1 MDFVELFRIL
11 QVVFG
16 IGLVIFVHE
25 SGHFIAARMCGV
37 RAEVFSLGFG
47 PRMFGFNRGG
57 TLYQVAWLPLGGY
70 VKMAGEFPDSSR
82 TPAPDELH
90 AKTVWQRFFIYS
102 GGVIM
107 NVIFALVA
115 FPLVLAAGVP
125 VLRPVVAAPTPGTP
139 AWHAGIPAGTEI
151 LAIDGEEVYDFFHI
165 PNEVALSDAGSIQLT
180 LRYPG
185 SESLD
190 TLPITPIYSTDGG
203 FKQIGVRPGVHPD
216 HLIQVL
222 PDGPAALAGLENG
235 DTLTSIAGAPLEF
248 TPVRQMGWAFAQG
261 EAVVVRVRR
270 QGQDLEFPITPTSTP
285 AEQNLFGI
293 EPMQNL
299 IKDLRPSP
307 WVDRMGLVRGYR
319 LIELNG
325 QPIHRPAD
333 LGNALR
339 ATGETGPLTVVLQPA
354 DSKLDLKRV
363 EYGTRPNAS
372 EIAAI
377 EGDIY
382 LDYDPDSTLAHASK
396 GRAAQDSGLQSG
408 DHILAVNSQAVQTWK
423 DVLTITRERASRNEA
438 TEFTVE
444 RLDGNGEA
452 STVAITVT
460 PAPLVR
466 HDYGFGLERANGI
479 YRTDSFADSLRAG
492 SQASWRFLTD
502 AWMTLQKMFM
512 GEVSTENLGGIV
524 AISTVSYDWASQGW
538 AKLFFFLC
546 MLSINLAFLNVLPIP
561 VLDGGHLAFCLVEAV
576 KGSPVSARTMGYS
589 QVVGL
594 VLILTLTIYV
604 TYQDILRLLPTGP

>member
-1 MDFVELFRIL
+1 MEFVELLRIL

-37 RAEVFSLGFG
+37 RADVFSLGFG
-47 PRMFGFNRGG
+47 PRMFGFTRGG

-70 VKMAGEFPDSSR
+70 VKMAGEYPDPSR
-82 TPAPDELH
+82 TPASDELH
-90 AKTVWQRFFIYS
+90 AKSVGQRFFIYS

-139 AWHAGIPAGTEI
+139 AWHAGIPEGTEI
-151 LAIDGEEVYDFFHI
+151 LGVDGEEIYDFFHI
-165 PNEVALSDAGSIQLT
+165 PNEVALSDGGPIQLT

-185 SESLD
+185 SESLE
-190 TLPITPIYSTDGG
+190 TLAITPIYSTDGG

-222 PDGPAALAGLENG
+222 PEGPAALAGMENG
-235 DTLTSIAGAPLEF
+235 DTLTSIAGAPPEF
-248 TPVRQMGWAFAQG
+248 TPLRQMVWAFAQG
-261 EAVVVRVRR
+261 ETVVVRVRR
-270 QGQDLEFPITPTSTP
+270 NGEDLEFPIAPTSVT
-285 AEQNLFGI
+285 AEQRLFGI

-307 WVDRMGLVRGYR
+307 WVERMGLVRGYR

-325 QPIHRPAD
+325 QPIRRPAD

-339 ATGETGPLTVVLQPA
+339 TTGASGPLTVVLQPA
-354 DSKLDLKRV
+354 DSTLELKRV
-363 EYGTRPNAS
+363 EYETRPDAS
-372 EIAAI
+372 EIAGI
-377 EGDIY
+377 EAAVY
-382 LDYDPDSTLAHASK
+382 LDYDPDSTLAHASN
-396 GRAAQDSGLQSG
+396 GRAAQESGLKSG
-408 DHILAVNSQAVQTWK
+408 DNILEVNSEAVQTWK
-423 DVLTITRERASRNEA
+423 DILTITRERAGRNEA

-444 RLDGNGEA
+444 RRVGSGEP
-452 STVAITVT
+452 SILAITIAPT
-460 PAPLVR
+460 PLVR
-466 HDYGFGLERANGI
+466 HDYGFGIERANGI
-479 YRTDSFADSLRAG
+479 YQTHSFAGSIRAG
-492 SQASWRFLTD
+492 TQASWRFLTD
-502 AWMTLQKMFM
+502 AWLTLQKMFM

-561 VLDGGHLAFCLVEAV
+561 VLDGGHLAFCIVEAV